1 MPPLSQAGLPYSQG
15 LKYHLRVDAQIC
27 ITSLALSPT
36 SEAPV
41 ELSAWRFTRTSLH
54 LCRYKK
60 EFLLILY
67 SAGLSSHTPNLSER
81 YQHQQSPR
89 VHSACGNYCRTVPRR
104 EAGEHKTVDPAVGT
118 GPVYF
123 RNSEERT
130 EVTALDDGRPGMV
143 AFTLSDTGSH
153 WRALSWG

>member
-104 EAGEHKTVDPAVGT
+104 EAGEHRQWTLPWGQVPCISGT
-118 GPVYF
+118 ARREQKLRSWMMGGQGWW
-123 RNSEERT
+123 
-130 EVTALDDGRPGMV
+130 LL
-143 AFTLSDTGSH
+143 LSVIRGATGE
-153 WRALSWG
+153 L